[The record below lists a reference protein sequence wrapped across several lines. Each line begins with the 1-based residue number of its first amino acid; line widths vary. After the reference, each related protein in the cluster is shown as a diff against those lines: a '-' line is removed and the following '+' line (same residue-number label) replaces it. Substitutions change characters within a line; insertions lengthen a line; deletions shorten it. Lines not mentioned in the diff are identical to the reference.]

1 MNDQDFQRMVAMST
15 GRVPRDQAWLDEQAR
30 LGHIQEEAQAK
41 AKYEREHPPA
51 RSRRE
56 IELEQ
61 RQFNLRMFG
70 KSGMERYA
78 RPLDDMGELYIP
90 SIDAPGVRVVPQ
102 VQGHSGV
109 EPCKGPDG
117 RLLLQNHAGCGIKQK
132 LVLQR
137 S

>member
-51 RSRRE
+51 RSSRE

-61 RQFNLRMFG
+61 RAFNLRMFG
-70 KSGMERYA
+70 RTGMEKFA
-78 RPLDDMGELYIP
+78 RPLDEVDELAVP
-90 SIDAPGVRVVPQ
+90 GDAPAVRLQ
-102 VQGHSGV
+102 EHSASPA
-109 EPCKGPDG
+109 PCRGPDG
-117 RLLLQNHAGCGIKQK
+117 RLLLQNHGACPQKQ
-132 LVLQR
+132 VLQLL
-137 S
+137 